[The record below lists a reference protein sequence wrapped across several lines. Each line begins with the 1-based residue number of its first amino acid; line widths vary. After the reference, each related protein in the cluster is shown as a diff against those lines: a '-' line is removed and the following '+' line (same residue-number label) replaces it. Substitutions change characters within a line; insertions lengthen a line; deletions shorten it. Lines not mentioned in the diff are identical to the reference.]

1 MDKIVNKLLQGLFD
15 IIFSVMQLVLESF
28 LGRLLYY
35 VEAGLCRI
43 VGMLNQMFEVF
54 AGITKVAYDGKK
66 DYLINIFFSNNTI
79 SNVYWG
85 MAVIGIVL
93 AFGFAIAAV
102 VRKMFDSSGKVQQSL
117 GQTITALLQTIF
129 LILGMSAIMI
139 MVLGSTNTL
148 MQQVNYIF
156 NDAKNLDLP
165 ETIVYSE
172 EQFSAMGR
180 VLNTIGNYSLNPS
193 YASKYNIN
201 TCYNEIRSD
210 LYTLQS
216 QNVFR
221 YYYSNTDKEGR
232 VVNTWQSVL
241 QKIANAHDLRYD
253 LRLDVSYDAVTKAM
267 LEAMEVIRND
277 PSFRP
282 LQSYK
287 RTVPPRG
294 SMPLDRYLFLMGTM
308 RAAKN
313 SAFNADPDI
322 MDAVRGPY
330 YTGEKN
336 IYDIDDVSSDFDIGF
351 ATDYIIVFL
360 TGFALIFDLVT
371 INLNCIARI
380 FNMLFLYI
388 IAPPIF
394 AVKPLDGGAKI
405 KQWMTAFI
413 VQAFSVFGTVIAMQ
427 LLLIILPIV
436 TSAKLVLFE
445 DGLMNIMAKL
455 LFVYGTFEVAKKATG
470 LLTGI
475 LADSAGWQSVQA
487 GDMSSSTGKMFGGL
501 ASAASLAG
509 RGAGKV
515 LNFATKPAQNLAK
528 QAYDE
533 TLGKWEKLGAK
544 TEKQEAGEQAKKNI
558 AVRDAE
564 AEIMKGR
571 GGGGKVQM
579 GDGAGSSKLDKLGEG
594 GGKSSGTSDTK
605 TPQGNR
611 EAPASVGKRPTLDS
625 FSGSGGNEKGGN
637 KTTQAK
643 QSKQSTANNQTKQP
657 AQASKG
663 NAPQKAPP
671 ELPGNQRGPL
681 SQKAQQ
687 LFGMDANGKP
697 QTRREQELSRLAA
710 NHPRP
715 KVDELGNMKKPE
727 TRDQELSRLAANHP
741 RPKVDELGN
750 MKKPPAP
757 PKQ

>member
-330 YTGEKN
+330 YTGEKD

-564 AEIMKGR
+564 AEIMKER
-571 GGGGKVQM
+571 GGGKVQM

-611 EAPASVGKRPTLDS
+611 EAPASAGKRPTLNTLSD
-625 FSGSGGNEKGGN
+625 SGGGKGGGDKKPQTN
-637 KTTQAK
+637 QVSQPKQAGPA
-643 QSKQSTANNQTKQP
+643 SPANQANQTN
-657 AQASKG
+657 QANQANQNDQNKPNG
-663 NAPQKAPP
+663 KAPGGQPQKEPP
-671 ELPGNQRGPL
+671 KLPSNQREPL
-681 SQKAQQ
+681 NRTAQQ
-687 LFGMDANGKP
+687 LFGVDEKGKP

-715 KVDELGNMKKPE
+715 KVDELGNMKKP
-727 TRDQELSRLAANHP
+727 
-741 RPKVDELGN
+741 
-750 MKKPPAP
+750 PAP
-757 PKQ
+757 PKQG